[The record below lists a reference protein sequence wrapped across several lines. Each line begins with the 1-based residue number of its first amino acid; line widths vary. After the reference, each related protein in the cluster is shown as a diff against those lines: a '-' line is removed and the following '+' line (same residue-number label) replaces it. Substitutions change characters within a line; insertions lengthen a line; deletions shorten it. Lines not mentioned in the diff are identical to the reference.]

1 MVSHDL
7 QYKQKHNQ
15 FASTTMQNIIGRKP
29 GAKDESITFIIDG
42 HFDGVSTIQLIADYI
57 AIFLLLFAGSVHLKT
72 SKGIGLLSGAWG
84 YTFCI
89 MYRAFAW
96 RMDALNLEDYEW
108 VELYKIIV
116 GLVVSFIAFVLTLIK
131 TYPLKES
138 N

>member
-1 MVSHDL
+1 MNTFPTKYLSYL
-7 QYKQKHNQ
+7 AIL
-15 FASTTMQNIIGRKP
+15 FAVLYFFSETWYHMTYDQ
-29 GAKDESITFIIDG
+29 
-42 HFDGVSTIQLIADYI
+42 STIQLIADYM

-96 RMDALNLEDYEW
+96 RMDAHNLEYYEW
-108 VELYKIIV
+108 VELYKIMV
-116 GLVVSFIAFVLTLIK
+116 GLFVSFIAFVFTLIK
-131 TYPLKES
+131 TYPSKNS

>member
-1 MVSHDL
+1 M
-7 QYKQKHNQ
+7 N
-15 FASTTMQNIIGRKP
+15 
-29 GAKDESITFIIDG
+29 TFPTKYLSYLAIL
-42 HFDGVSTIQLIADYI
+42 FGVLYFFSETWYHMTYDQSTIQLIADYM

-96 RMDALNLEDYEW
+96 RMDAYNLEDYEW
-108 VELYKIIV
+108 VELYKIMA
-116 GLVVSFIAFVLTLIK
+116 GLFVSFIAFVLTLIK
-131 TYPLKES
+131 TYPSKNS

>member
-1 MVSHDL
+1 MKTFPTKYLSYL
-7 QYKQKHNQ
+7 AIL
-15 FASTTMQNIIGRKP
+15 FAVLYFFSETWYHMTYDQ
-29 GAKDESITFIIDG
+29 
-42 HFDGVSTIQLIADYI
+42 STIQLIADYM

-96 RMDALNLEDYEW
+96 RTDAHHLEDYEW
-108 VELYKIIV
+108 VELYKIMA
-116 GLVVSFIAFVLTLIK
+116 GLFVSFIAFFLTLIK
-131 TYPLKES
+131 TYPSKNS

>member
-1 MVSHDL
+1 MKTFPTKYLSYL
-7 QYKQKHNQ
+7 AIL
-15 FASTTMQNIIGRKP
+15 FAVLYFFSETWYHMTYDQ
-29 GAKDESITFIIDG
+29 
-42 HFDGVSTIQLIADYI
+42 STIQLIADYM

-96 RMDALNLEDYEW
+96 RMDAHHLEHYEW
-108 VELYKIIV
+108 VELYKIMA
-116 GLVVSFIAFVLTLIK
+116 GLFVSFIAFVLTLIK
-131 TYPLKES
+131 TYPSKNS

>member
-1 MVSHDL
+1 MNTFPTKYLSYL
-7 QYKQKHNQ
+7 AIL
-15 FASTTMQNIIGRKP
+15 FAVLYFFSETWYHMTYDQ
-29 GAKDESITFIIDG
+29 
-42 HFDGVSTIQLIADYI
+42 STIQLIADYM

-96 RMDALNLEDYEW
+96 RMDAYNLEDYEW
-108 VELYKIIV
+108 VELYKIMA
-116 GLVVSFIAFVLTLIK
+116 GLFVSFIAFVLTLIK
-131 TYPLKES
+131 TYPSKNS

>member
-1 MVSHDL
+1 MTYDQS
-7 QYKQKHNQ
+7 N
-15 FASTTMQNIIGRKP
+15 
-29 GAKDESITFIIDG
+29 
-42 HFDGVSTIQLIADYI
+42 IQLIADYM

-96 RMDALNLEDYEW
+96 RMDAYNLEDYEW
-108 VELYKIIV
+108 VELYKIMA
-116 GLVVSFIAFVLTLIK
+116 GLFVSFIAFVLTLIK
-131 TYPLKES
+131 TYPSKNS

>member
-1 MVSHDL
+1 MKTFPTKYLSHL
-7 QYKQKHNQ
+7 AIL
-15 FASTTMQNIIGRKP
+15 FAVLYFFSETWYHMIYDQSN
-29 GAKDESITFIIDG
+29 
-42 HFDGVSTIQLIADYI
+42 IQLIADYM

-96 RMDALNLEDYEW
+96 RMDVHNLEDYEW
-108 VELYKIIV
+108 VELYKIMA
-116 GLVVSFIAFVLTLIK
+116 GLFVSFIAFVLTLIK
-131 TYPLKES
+131 TYPSKNS

>member
-1 MVSHDL
+1 MKTFPTKYLSYL
-7 QYKQKHNQ
+7 AIL
-15 FASTTMQNIIGRKP
+15 FAVLYFFSETWYHMTYDQ
-29 GAKDESITFIIDG
+29 
-42 HFDGVSTIQLIADYI
+42 STIQLIADYM

-96 RMDALNLEDYEW
+96 RMDDYNLEDYEW
-108 VELYKIIV
+108 VELYKIMA
-116 GLVVSFIAFVLTLIK
+116 GLFVSFIAFVLTLIK
-131 TYPLKES
+131 TYPSKNS

>member
-1 MVSHDL
+1 MHPYRL
-7 QYKQKHNQ
+7 
-15 FASTTMQNIIGRKP
+15 M
-29 GAKDESITFIIDG
+29 
-42 HFDGVSTIQLIADYI
+42 
-57 AIFLLLFAGSVHLKT
+57 LLGSVHLKT

-116 GLVVSFIAFVLTLIK
+116 GLVVSFIAFVLSLIK
-131 TYPLKES
+131 TYPIKES

>member
-1 MVSHDL
+1 MWRSLLPNKKMKTFPTKYLSYLAMLFAVVYFLSESWYHMT
-7 QYKQKHNQ
+7 YNQ
-15 FASTTMQNIIGRKP
+15 
-29 GAKDESITFIIDG
+29 
-42 HFDGVSTIQLIADYI
+42 STIQLIADYI

-108 VELYKIIV
+108 VELYKIMA
-116 GLVVSFIAFVLTLIK
+116 GLFVSFIAFVLTLIK
-131 TYPLKES
+131 TYPSKNS

>member
-1 MVSHDL
+1 MKTFPTKYLSHL
-7 QYKQKHNQ
+7 AIL
-15 FASTTMQNIIGRKP
+15 FAVLYFFSETWYHMTYDQSN
-29 GAKDESITFIIDG
+29 
-42 HFDGVSTIQLIADYI
+42 IQLIADYM

-96 RMDALNLEDYEW
+96 RMDAYNLEDYEW
-108 VELYKIIV
+108 VELYKIMA
-116 GLVVSFIAFVLTLIK
+116 GLFVSFIAFVLTLIK
-131 TYPLKES
+131 TYPSKNS